1 MVSPLQDLA
10 NRIGSNTLTGPQQ
23 AALLTALDVLIP
35 LFPSVDDTAQ
45 SVPGDEPLS
54 REWIAALY
62 AIVAEGGG
70 GGGGGLLPTNQTV
83 WYIDPINGN
92 DANNGLTPATALA
105 TVAQLGLRW
114 KGTAG
119 GGRPI
124 IFPSTGT
131 TITVNLLN
139 DVPSTDPLSVIL
151 DVDIAQSASLI
162 IVGAA
167 NTPVHTGTILLAG
180 TWSRTSA
187 NGQQTLT
194 DSAVANFGVFIGFGA
209 GTGMFF
215 QDSTNASVGWLYKP
229 DTGSSSSGTIFIPYA
244 PQTAGA
250 PAVPAAP
257 VTIHNGDAYTLSTL
271 RAASLGQGFTTRSF
285 PTESAGIGNVSSV
298 FFYRLQFVEPLTSV
312 TVDLSA
318 ISAGYTF
325 QECQFNHAVNQFAG
339 SSAYVNCFF
348 FHNNGLSVFSGG
360 TVECVAGG
368 GVSSPSGT
376 VAATA
381 AGLAIL
387 DADFAVFSSVGLLCG
402 VGGQMQLGNVGYWN
416 NAGDQA
422 LFVETDGFVNIAP
435 NTQATSVFYG
445 TDGGTSFAVT
455 GNGGSIMYFP
465 TGGTPAQT
473 QLKFTN
479 NNFSLGLTTSSFGVN
494 TATAAYVGPTTDTF
508 AHLDA
513 ALAAGTGFGGHAVDN
528 ATGSIMRV
536 SP

>member
-70 GGGGGLLPTNQTV
+70 GGGGGLLPTNQPV
-83 WYIDPINGN
+83 WYIDPINGL
-92 DANNGLTPATALA
+92 DTNNGLTPATALQ
-105 TVAQLGLRW
+105 TVAALAALW
-114 KGTAG
+114 KGTVG

-124 IFPSTGT
+124 IFPSAGT
-131 TITVNLLN
+131 TITIHLLN
-139 DVPSTDPLSVIL
+139 DVPSTDPLAPIL
-151 DVDIAQSASLI
+151 DVDIANGAALV

-194 DSAVANFGVFIGFGA
+194 DAAVANFGAFIGFGA

-215 QDSTNASVGWLYKP
+215 QDSTTNAVAWLYGP
-229 DTGSSSSGTIFIPYA
+229 DTGSSSVGTIFIPYA
-244 PQTAGA
+244 PQVAAA

-257 VTIHNGDAYTLSTL
+257 TAIHNGDTYTLSTL

-285 PTESAGIGNVSSV
+285 PTVGAGGGGNSTV
-298 FFYRLQFVEPLTSV
+298 FFYRLQFVEPLT
-312 TVDLSA
+312 TDIVDLSTV
-318 ISAGYTF
+318 SAGYTF
-325 QECQFNHAVNQFAG
+325 QECQFNHAVDQLVG
-339 SSAYVNCFF
+339 VSAYVNCFF
-348 FHNNGLSVFSGG
+348 FHNNGLSVFAGG
-360 TVECVAGG
+360 TVECVVGG
-368 GVSSPSGT
+368 GVSAPAGT
-376 VAATA
+376 VAVTA
-381 AGLAIL
+381 AGLATL

-402 VGGQMQLGNVGYWN
+402 VGGEMLIGNAGYWN
-416 NAGDQA
+416 NGGDQA
-422 LFVETDGFVNIAP
+422 LIVQSKGFVQVAP

-445 TDGGTSFAVT
+445 TDGGTSFAIT
-455 GNGGSIMYFP
+455 GNAGTLMYAP

-473 QLKFTN
+473 QLQFTN

-528 ATGSIMRV
+528 ATMSVMRV